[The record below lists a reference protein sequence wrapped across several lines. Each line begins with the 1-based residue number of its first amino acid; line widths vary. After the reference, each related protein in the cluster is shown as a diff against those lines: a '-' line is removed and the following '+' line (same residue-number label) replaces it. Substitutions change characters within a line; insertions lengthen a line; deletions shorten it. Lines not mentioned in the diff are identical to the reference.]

1 MYIWFDFDVSFII
14 YYFFLFIGGK
24 DKDKKGGDKDKVKG
38 VESKDYIYYF
48 LRKMR
53 VDIGFCNLFILVFF

>member
-1 MYIWFDFDVSFII
+1 MM

-38 VESKDYIYYF
+38 VESKDYI
-48 LRKMR
+48 
-53 VDIGFCNLFILVFF
+53 

>member
-1 MYIWFDFDVSFII
+1 MM

-53 VDIGFCNLFILVFF
+53 VDIGFCYLFIVVFF